1 MRIEKRARWFALVR
15 QVCAVLLVLCS
26 WSAYAEPYYWQLNGP
41 TAPDRFTSPSAACEV
56 GLGMYKAQYPA
67 VEMVIDS
74 REMRGST
81 NYVCTVFR
89 YFNGNRIEP
98 NFTISV
104 MRKGTGCA
112 EGSTYNAQTGVCET
126 PPENNCIKGLT
137 DLFSSP
143 PSNIFVS
150 GGRNFV
156 NSSPPTAC
164 KNGCQ
169 YLPTTSKTTSCYR
182 YPGSDNQGFC
192 NYVLMTDGSACAA
205 DSGNPGMTGPSLNDT
220 PPTNPDE
227 PPSDPNDPGC
237 PPGYS
242 WSGTTCV
249 KTPTDPTEPGAMA
262 VMVVMAVTPVAA
274 MAGATTAAAMTTG
287 VATAAPVAPMGAA
300 AMGRAAAMEAGRRRQ
315 RRRNRWRRWRRW
327 RQLRPGETG
336 LLPGPA
342 GPGGELKEP
351 KPGTWDD
358 AIATW
363 EQKVEQA
370 KKELKDK
377 VRANV
382 DQMKGAF
389 DLNLAEGGGQLPCES
404 MTIWGRSYSLCV
416 ADYADQLSNLRV
428 ALLLMAAL
436 IAAFILLRD

>member
-249 KTPTDPTEPGAMA
+249 KTPTDPTEPG
-262 VMVVMAVTPVAA
+262 
-274 MAGATTAAAMTTG
+274 GDGGDGGDGGNTG
-287 VATAAPVAPMGAA
+287 GGDGGNCDPAK
-300 AMGRAAAMEAGRRRQ
+300 Q
-315 RRRNRWRRWRRW
+315 DCS
-327 RQLRPGETG
+327 
-336 LLPGPA
+336 PGPA

-377 VRANV
+377 VRANI

>member
-156 NSSPPTAC
+156 NSSPPTGC

-249 KTPTDPTEPGAMA
+249 KTPTDPTEPG
-262 VMVVMAVTPVAA
+262 
-274 MAGATTAAAMTTG
+274 GDGGDGGNTG
-287 VATAAPVAPMGAA
+287 GGDGGNCDPAK
-300 AMGRAAAMEAGRRRQ
+300 Q
-315 RRRNRWRRWRRW
+315 DCS
-327 RQLRPGETG
+327 
-336 LLPGPA
+336 PGPA

>member
-56 GLGMYKAQYPA
+56 GLGMYKAQYPT
-67 VEMVIDS
+67 VEMVINS

-249 KTPTDPTEPGAMA
+249 KTPTDPTEPG
-262 VMVVMAVTPVAA
+262 
-274 MAGATTAAAMTTG
+274 GD
-287 VATAAPVAPMGAA
+287 
-300 AMGRAAAMEAGRRRQ
+300 
-315 RRRNRWRRWRRW
+315 
-327 RQLRPGETG
+327 
-336 LLPGPA
+336 
-342 GPGGELKEP
+342 GGD
-351 KPGTWDD
+351 GGNT
-358 AIATW
+358 
-363 EQKVEQA
+363 
-370 KKELKDK
+370 
-377 VRANV
+377 
-382 DQMKGAF
+382 
-389 DLNLAEGGGQLPCES
+389 GGGDGGGDNGGGNDNGGGDGG
-404 MTIWGRSYSLCV
+404 TG
-416 ADYADQLSNLRV
+416 
-428 ALLLMAAL
+428 
-436 IAAFILLRD
+436 

>member
-56 GLGMYKAQYPA
+56 GLGMYKAQYPT

-156 NSSPPTAC
+156 NSSPPTGC

-249 KTPTDPTEPGAMA
+249 KTPTDPTEPG
-262 VMVVMAVTPVAA
+262 
-274 MAGATTAAAMTTG
+274 GDGGDGGDGGNTG
-287 VATAAPVAPMGAA
+287 GGDGGDGGNCDPAK
-300 AMGRAAAMEAGRRRQ
+300 Q
-315 RRRNRWRRWRRW
+315 DCS
-327 RQLRPGETG
+327 
-336 LLPGPA
+336 PGPA

>member
-56 GLGMYKAQYPA
+56 GLGMYKAQYPT
-67 VEMVIDS
+67 VEMVINS

-249 KTPTDPTEPGAMA
+249 KTPTDPTEPG
-262 VMVVMAVTPVAA
+262 
-274 MAGATTAAAMTTG
+274 GDGGDGGNTG
-287 VATAAPVAPMGAA
+287 G
-300 AMGRAAAMEAGRRRQ
+300 GDGS
-315 RRRNRWRRWRRW
+315 
-327 RQLRPGETG
+327 GGGTG
-336 LLPGPA
+336 GGDGGNCDPAKQDCSPGPA

>member
-156 NSSPPTAC
+156 NSSPPTGC

-249 KTPTDPTEPGAMA
+249 KTPTDPTEPG
-262 VMVVMAVTPVAA
+262 
-274 MAGATTAAAMTTG
+274 GDGGDGGDGGNTG
-287 VATAAPVAPMGAA
+287 GGDGGDGGNCDPAK
-300 AMGRAAAMEAGRRRQ
+300 Q
-315 RRRNRWRRWRRW
+315 DCS
-327 RQLRPGETG
+327 
-336 LLPGPA
+336 PGPA

-404 MTIWGRSYSLCV
+404 VTIWGRSYSLCV

>member
-56 GLGMYKAQYPA
+56 GLGMYKAQYPT
-67 VEMVIDS
+67 VEMVINS

-156 NSSPPTAC
+156 NSSSPTGC

-249 KTPTDPTEPGAMA
+249 KTPTDPTEPG
-262 VMVVMAVTPVAA
+262 
-274 MAGATTAAAMTTG
+274 GD
-287 VATAAPVAPMGAA
+287 
-300 AMGRAAAMEAGRRRQ
+300 
-315 RRRNRWRRWRRW
+315 
-327 RQLRPGETG
+327 
-336 LLPGPA
+336 
-342 GPGGELKEP
+342 GG
-351 KPGTWDD
+351 D
-358 AIATW
+358 
-363 EQKVEQA
+363 
-370 KKELKDK
+370 
-377 VRANV
+377 
-382 DQMKGAF
+382 
-389 DLNLAEGGGQLPCES
+389 GGDGGN
-404 MTIWGRSYSLCV
+404 T
-416 ADYADQLSNLRV
+416 
-428 ALLLMAAL
+428 
-436 IAAFILLRD
+436 

>member
-104 MRKGTGCA
+104 VRKGTGCA

-156 NSSPPTAC
+156 NSSPPTGC

-249 KTPTDPTEPGAMA
+249 KTPTDPTEPG
-262 VMVVMAVTPVAA
+262 
-274 MAGATTAAAMTTG
+274 GDGGDGGDGGNTG
-287 VATAAPVAPMGAA
+287 GGDGGNCDPAK
-300 AMGRAAAMEAGRRRQ
+300 Q
-315 RRRNRWRRWRRW
+315 DCS
-327 RQLRPGETG
+327 
-336 LLPGPA
+336 PGPA

-389 DLNLAEGGGQLPCES
+389 DLNLAEGGGQLPCEYV
-404 MTIWGRSYSLCV
+404 TIWGRSYSLCV

>member
-56 GLGMYKAQYPA
+56 GLGMYKAQYPT

-156 NSSPPTAC
+156 NSSPPTGC

-249 KTPTDPTEPGAMA
+249 KTPTDPTEPG
-262 VMVVMAVTPVAA
+262 
-274 MAGATTAAAMTTG
+274 GDGGDGGDGGNTG
-287 VATAAPVAPMGAA
+287 GGDGGDGGNCDPAK
-300 AMGRAAAMEAGRRRQ
+300 Q
-315 RRRNRWRRWRRW
+315 DCS
-327 RQLRPGETG
+327 
-336 LLPGPA
+336 PGPA

-377 VRANV
+377 VRANI

>member
-41 TAPDRFTSPSAACEV
+41 TAPDRFISPSAACEV
-56 GLGMYKAQYPA
+56 GLGIYKAQYPT

-74 REMRGST
+74 REMRSST

-156 NSSPPTAC
+156 NSSPPTGC

-192 NYVLMTDGSACAA
+192 NYVLMTDG
-205 DSGNPGMTGPSLNDT
+205 
-220 PPTNPDE
+220 
-227 PPSDPNDPGC
+227 
-237 PPGYS
+237 
-242 WSGTTCV
+242 
-249 KTPTDPTEPGAMA
+249 
-262 VMVVMAVTPVAA
+262 
-274 MAGATTAAAMTTG
+274 
-287 VATAAPVAPMGAA
+287 
-300 AMGRAAAMEAGRRRQ
+300 
-315 RRRNRWRRWRRW
+315 
-327 RQLRPGETG
+327 
-336 LLPGPA
+336 
-342 GPGGELKEP
+342 
-351 KPGTWDD
+351 
-358 AIATW
+358 
-363 EQKVEQA
+363 
-370 KKELKDK
+370 
-377 VRANV
+377 
-382 DQMKGAF
+382 
-389 DLNLAEGGGQLPCES
+389 
-404 MTIWGRSYSLCV
+404 
-416 ADYADQLSNLRV
+416 
-428 ALLLMAAL
+428 
-436 IAAFILLRD
+436 

>member
-56 GLGMYKAQYPA
+56 GLGIYKAQYPT
-67 VEMVIDS
+67 VEMVINS

-156 NSSPPTAC
+156 NSSPPTGC

-192 NYVLMTDGSACAA
+192 NYVLMTDGSA
-205 DSGNPGMTGPSLNDT
+205 
-220 PPTNPDE
+220 
-227 PPSDPNDPGC
+227 
-237 PPGYS
+237 
-242 WSGTTCV
+242 
-249 KTPTDPTEPGAMA
+249 
-262 VMVVMAVTPVAA
+262 
-274 MAGATTAAAMTTG
+274 
-287 VATAAPVAPMGAA
+287 
-300 AMGRAAAMEAGRRRQ
+300 
-315 RRRNRWRRWRRW
+315 
-327 RQLRPGETG
+327 
-336 LLPGPA
+336 
-342 GPGGELKEP
+342 
-351 KPGTWDD
+351 
-358 AIATW
+358 
-363 EQKVEQA
+363 
-370 KKELKDK
+370 
-377 VRANV
+377 
-382 DQMKGAF
+382 
-389 DLNLAEGGGQLPCES
+389 
-404 MTIWGRSYSLCV
+404 
-416 ADYADQLSNLRV
+416 
-428 ALLLMAAL
+428 
-436 IAAFILLRD
+436 

>member
-56 GLGMYKAQYPA
+56 GLGMYKAQYPT
-67 VEMVIDS
+67 VEMVINS

-249 KTPTDPTEPGAMA
+249 KTPTDPTEPG
-262 VMVVMAVTPVAA
+262 
-274 MAGATTAAAMTTG
+274 GDGGDGGNTG
-287 VATAAPVAPMGAA
+287 GGDGGNCDPAK
-300 AMGRAAAMEAGRRRQ
+300 Q
-315 RRRNRWRRWRRW
+315 DCS
-327 RQLRPGETG
+327 
-336 LLPGPA
+336 PGPA

>member
-156 NSSPPTAC
+156 NSSPPTGC

-249 KTPTDPTEPGAMA
+249 KTPTDPTEPG
-262 VMVVMAVTPVAA
+262 
-274 MAGATTAAAMTTG
+274 GDGGDGGDGGNTG
-287 VATAAPVAPMGAA
+287 GGDGGNCDPAK
-300 AMGRAAAMEAGRRRQ
+300 Q
-315 RRRNRWRRWRRW
+315 DCS
-327 RQLRPGETG
+327 
-336 LLPGPA
+336 PGPA

-377 VRANV
+377 VRANI

>member
-249 KTPTDPTEPGAMA
+249 KTPTDPTEPG
-262 VMVVMAVTPVAA
+262 
-274 MAGATTAAAMTTG
+274 GDGGDGGDGGNTG
-287 VATAAPVAPMGAA
+287 GGDGGDGGNCDPAK
-300 AMGRAAAMEAGRRRQ
+300 Q
-315 RRRNRWRRWRRW
+315 DCS
-327 RQLRPGETG
+327 
-336 LLPGPA
+336 PGPA